1 MVVIQGQRIN
11 RNTVNYSEK
20 EVNDEYTDTFCLT
33 SVKMEELVTIDVEK
47 VTSDKS
53 SKTPRETAFFATCHF
68 LTSQLVTCHT
78 HCFMKQAWVSR
89 TENQHLFFPVME

>member
-20 EVNDEYTDTFCLT
+20 EVNDEYIDTFQLT
-33 SVKMEELVTIDVEK
+33 SVKMEEIVTTDVEK

-53 SKTPRETAFFATCHF
+53 SKTPHETAFNATCHF
-68 LTSQLVTCHT
+68 LTSQLVTPT
-78 HCFMKQAWVSR
+78 AS
-89 TENQHLFFPVME
+89 